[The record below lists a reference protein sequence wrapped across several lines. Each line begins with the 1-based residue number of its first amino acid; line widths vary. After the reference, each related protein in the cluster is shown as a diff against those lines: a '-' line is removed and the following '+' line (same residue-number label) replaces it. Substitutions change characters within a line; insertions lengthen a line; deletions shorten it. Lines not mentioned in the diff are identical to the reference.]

1 MYALMNIVGPLL
13 LLIVIVFV
21 TLRTW
26 KRRPRQD
33 AVSEASARELRRELN
48 EEDTGVSSRREP

>member
-13 LLIVIVFV
+13 LLAALIFF

-26 KRRPRQD
+26 KRRPRED
-33 AVSEASARELRRELN
+33 AISEQAAKRLREDLN
-48 EEDTGVSSRREP
+48 EEDQRRGSG